1 MKRKQQ
7 ALYPIN
13 AYPQRRGKWVL
24 PGAILLSGT
33 LLLSACSSGTSNHST
48 GSSSSTDAGASG
60 SSTETTVSTA
70 SPTSGETTSTST
82 AIEYAFTSQGQD
94 AEGMVVNAI
103 KGATTSIDLAMYNL
117 SRGKI
122 IDALEEAKQRGV
134 NVRIISDQSKASTA
148 DLQPLLDAGI
158 PIKIN
163 TFDGKMHEKLMLV
176 DGKTA
181 LTGSFNYTKA
191 SSEENDEVIIAIHDQ
206 ALVGKWVTV
215 FDQMW
220 NDTKRYADWTGE

>member
-1 MKRKQQ
+1 MKQPASHSNNFQ
-7 ALYPIN
+7 
-13 AYPQRRGKWVL
+13 PQRRSKWVL
-24 PGAILLSGT
+24 PGAILLSST
-33 LLLSACSSGTSNHST
+33 LLLSACSSGTSDHTS
-48 GSSSSTDAGASG
+48 SSSSTDTGGNGVSTEASASTAPATSDTTS
-60 SSTETTVSTA
+60 SSTS
-70 SPTSGETTSTST
+70 
-82 AIEYAFTSQGQD
+82 IDYAFTSQGQD

-103 KGATTSIDLAMYNL
+103 NDATTSIDLAMYNL

-122 IDALEEAKQRGV
+122 IHALEEAKQRGV
-134 NVRIISDQSKASTA
+134 QVRIISDQSKASTA

-220 NDTKRYADWTGE
+220 NDTQRYGDWTGE